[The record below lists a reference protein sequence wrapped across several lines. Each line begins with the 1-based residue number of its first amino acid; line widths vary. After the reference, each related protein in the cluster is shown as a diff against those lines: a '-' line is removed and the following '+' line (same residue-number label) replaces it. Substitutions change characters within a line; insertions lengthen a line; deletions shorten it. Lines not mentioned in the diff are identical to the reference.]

1 MHLCISSL
9 NEINKNL
16 ITTYGACGDVVR
28 NIMACP
34 VCDIDPE
41 YSINLAKLAKEYTLG
56 YIRHIEARNLGKRVW
71 PNDQW
76 ELRDI
81 VLKDLKAGKHDRKG
95 R

>member
-1 MHLCISSL
+1 MGQ
-9 NEINKNL
+9 NRE
-16 ITTYGACGDVVR
+16 R
-28 NIMACP
+28 FM
-34 VCDIDPE
+34 PE
-41 YSINLAKLAKEYTLG
+41 RPSVLPADQLAKLAKEYTLG

-71 PNDQW
+71 RNDQW

>member
-1 MHLCISSL
+1 MGQ
-9 NEINKNL
+9 NRE
-16 ITTYGACGDVVR
+16 R
-28 NIMACP
+28 FM
-34 VCDIDPE
+34 PE
-41 YSINLAKLAKEYTLG
+41 RPSVLPADQLAKLAKEYTLG